1 MAPKKGQRSKTMRGK
16 RDYTTKK
23 SSKYHVVKG
32 HRRPKMGKPYSKRR
46 GAHHG
51 GILSHL
57 NRATGMFVGGV
68 VDDTL
73 NLVGLRNGGYAYK
86 RSGPASKPPGRKV

>member
-32 HRRPKMGKPYSKRR
+32 HRRPKMGKPYSKR
-46 GAHHG
+46 
-51 GILSHL
+51 
-57 NRATGMFVGGV
+57 GMFVGGV

-73 NLVGLRNGGYAYK
+73 NLVGLRSGGYAYK
-86 RSGPASKPPGRKV
+86 RSGPESKPPGRKV